1 MRVRDINKDEK
12 TFPFGED
19 LVGASVLII
28 GAGLCGSLLALRLA
42 QRGYKV
48 EVYESRPDLRKV
60 DISAGRSINLAL
72 SDRGLKALRLCG
84 MEEKAREICIPM
96 LGRLMHDREG
106 NTFASNYSGR
116 EGEYI
121 NSISRGDLNAI
132 LLDEAEKHENVNIHF
147 NSGCKKVDIE
157 NKIAHFKSYE
167 SNTKFK
173 VKADVIFGTDGAGSS
188 LRKSYMSERK
198 FLFSYSQNYLNHGY
212 KELEIPADKS
222 GNHQISKSHLHIWP
236 RGDFMLI
243 ALPNLDGSFTVTLFL
258 SYDEGEYNFNN
269 LTSEEKIIEFFEK
282 EFPDALAIIP
292 NIKEEFAN
300 NPTGPLG
307 TIKCSPWSYQ
317 NKTLLMGDSCHAIVP
332 FYGQG
337 MNASFE
343 DVFVFDEVL
352 NHFEPFVKLKT
363 GRNQETFDWEMV
375 FKEYQKIRKKDTDA
389 IADLAIDN
397 FYEMRDHVANPL
409 FKEKRKIEMDLE
421 KTFPNQYSS
430 KYSLVTFNEHIGY
443 NEAMQKG
450 RAQDK
455 ALLNLIADKDV
466 STALNMTKEELKIIL
481 ERVQKETQEILKED
495 KIAGL

>member
-1 MRVRDINKDEK
+1 MNKKDK
-12 TFPFGED
+12 I
-19 LVGASVLII
+19 LII

-84 MEEKAREICIPM
+84 MEEKTRKICIPM
-96 LGRLMHDREG
+96 YGRLIHDKEG
-106 NTFASNYSGR
+106 NTFSSNYSGR
-116 EGEYI
+116 ENEYI

-147 NSGCKKVDIE
+147 NKKCKKVEIE
-157 NKIAHFKSYE
+157 KNIAHFKDYE
-167 SNTKFK
+167 TKEEFP
-173 VKADVIFGTDGAGSS
+173 VIADVIFGADGAGSS
-188 LRKSYMSERK
+188 LRKSYISERK

-212 KELEIPADKS
+212 KELEIPANKQ
-222 GNHQISKSHLHIWP
+222 GNHQISKDHLHIWP

-243 ALPNLDGSFTVTLFL
+243 ALPNMDGSFTVTLFL
-258 SYDEGEYNFNN
+258 SYDEGKYNFEN
-269 LTSEEKIIEFFEK
+269 LTSEEKITEFFEK
-282 EFPDALAIIP
+282 EFPDALSLIP
-292 NIKEEFAN
+292 NIKEEFIN
-300 NPTGPLG
+300 NPTGALG
-307 TIKCSPWSYQ
+307 TVKCSPWYYQ
-317 NKTLLMGDSCHAIVP
+317 NKTLLIGDAAHAIVP

-343 DVFVFDEVL
+343 DVFVLDEIL
-352 NHFEPFVKLKT
+352 CHFEPFDKLKT
-363 GRNQETFDWEMV
+363 GSSREIFDWKTV
-375 FKEYQKIRKKDTDA
+375 FKAYQKARKKDTDA

-397 FYEMRDHVANPL
+397 FHEMKDHVANPL

-421 KTFPNQYSS
+421 KHFPMQYFS
-430 KYSLVTFNEHIGY
+430 KYSLVTFKENMGY
-443 NEAMQKG
+443 KKAMDRG

-455 ALLNLIADKDV
+455 ALLNLISGDDI
-466 STALNMTKEELKIIL
+466 STSLDMTKEELEIVLKKVI
-481 ERVQKETQEILKED
+481 KETNEILKED

>member
-1 MRVRDINKDEK
+1 MNKKDNI
-12 TFPFGED
+12 
-19 LVGASVLII
+19 LII

-48 EVYESRPDLRKV
+48 EVYESRPDLRTT

-96 LGRLMHDREG
+96 YGRLMHDTLG

-147 NSGCKKVDIE
+147 NKKCKNVDIE
-157 NKIAHFKSYE
+157 NTIAHFKDYK
-167 SNTKFK
+167 TKEKFSID
-173 VKADVIFGTDGAGSS
+173 VDVIFGTDGAGSS
-188 LRKSYMSERK
+188 LRKSYVSERK

-212 KELEIPADKS
+212 KELEIPADKT
-222 GNHQISKSHLHIWP
+222 GNHQISKGHLHIWP

-243 ALPNLDGSFTVTLFL
+243 ALPNMDGSFTVTLFL
-258 SYDEGEYNFNN
+258 SYDEGEFNFEN
-269 LTSEEKIIEFFEK
+269 LITEEKISAFFEK
-282 EFPDALAIIP
+282 EFPDALALIP
-292 NIKEEFAN
+292 NIKEEFFN

-317 NKTLLMGDSCHAIVP
+317 NKTILLGDSAHAIVP

-343 DVFVFDEVL
+343 DVVVFDEVL
-352 NHFEPFVKLKT
+352 NEDLNDWSSIFKT
-363 GRNQETFDWEMV
+363 
-375 FKEYQKIRKKDTDA
+375 YQKVRKQDTDA

-397 FYEMRDHVANPL
+397 FHEMKDHVSNPL

-430 KYSLVTFNEHIGY
+430 KYSLVTFNEKIGY
-443 NEAMQKG
+443 NEAMKRG

-455 ALLNLIADKDV
+455 ALLNLIADHEV
-466 STALNMTKEELKIIL
+466 HTHLNMSKEELRFILDKVIHETDAIL
-481 ERVQKETQEILKED
+481 EED

>member
-1 MRVRDINKDEK
+1 MNKKDK
-12 TFPFGED
+12 I
-19 LVGASVLII
+19 LII

-42 QRGYKV
+42 QRGFKV
-48 EVYESRPDLRKV
+48 DVYESRPDLRTV

-96 LGRLMHDREG
+96 YGRLMHDTKG
-106 NTFASNYSGR
+106 NTFSSNYSGR

-121 NSISRGDLNAI
+121 NSISRGDLNGI
-132 LLDEAEKHENVNIHF
+132 LLTEAEKHKNVHIHF
-147 NSGCKKVDIE
+147 NQKCKNVDIE
-157 NKIAHFKSYE
+157 NGVVLFEDYK
-167 SNTKFK
+167 TKEEFT
-173 VKADVIFGTDGAGSS
+173 VNATVIFGADGAGSS
-188 LRKSYMSERK
+188 LRKSYVSERK

-212 KELEIPADKS
+212 KELEIPADKN
-222 GNHQISKSHLHIWP
+222 GKHQISKGHLHIWP

-243 ALPNLDGSFTVTLFL
+243 ALPNMDGSFTVTLFL
-258 SYDEGEYNFNN
+258 SYDEGEFNFEN
-269 LTSEEKIIEFFEK
+269 LTSEEKITEFFEK
-282 EFPDALAIIP
+282 EFPDALALIP
-292 NIKEEFAN
+292 NIKEEFIN

-307 TIKCSPWSYQ
+307 TIKCSPWSYED
-317 NKTLLMGDSCHAIVP
+317 KTLLIGDSSHAIVP

-343 DVFVFDEVL
+343 DVVVFDEIL
-352 NHFEPFVKLKT
+352 NKDLGDWKT
-363 GRNQETFDWEMV
+363 I
-375 FKEYQKIRKKDTDA
+375 FKAYQKARKHDTDA

-397 FYEMRDHVANPL
+397 FHEMKNHVANPL

-421 KTFPNQYSS
+421 KAFPKEYFS

-443 NEAMQKG
+443 NEAMNRG

-455 ALLNLIADKDV
+455 ALLNMISDDAVHTHLE
-466 STALNMTKEELKIIL
+466 MTKEELRVILDKVIIETNTIL
-481 ERVQKETQEILKED
+481 EED

>member
-1 MRVRDINKDEK
+1 MNKKDK
-12 TFPFGED
+12 I
-19 LVGASVLII
+19 LVI

-42 QRGYKV
+42 QRGFKI
-48 EVYESRPDLRKV
+48 EVYESRSDLRNS

-96 LGRLMHDREG
+96 YGRLIHDKDG
-106 NTFASNYSGR
+106 NIFSSNYSGR
-116 EGEYI
+116 ENEYI

-147 NSGCKKVDIE
+147 NKKCENIDIE
-157 NKIAHFKSYE
+157 NNIANFEDYK
-167 SNTKFK
+167 TKQNFSI
-173 VKADVIFGTDGAGSS
+173 KADVIFGGDGTGSS
-188 LRKSYMSERK
+188 LRKSYLSERK

-222 GNHQISKSHLHIWP
+222 GNHQISKGHLHIWP

-258 SYDEGEYNFNN
+258 SYDEGEFNFEN
-269 LTSEEKIIEFFEK
+269 LTSEKKITEFFEK
-282 EFPDALAIIP
+282 EFPDALALIP
-292 NIKEEFAN
+292 NIKDEFIN

-307 TIKCSPWSYQ
+307 TIKCSPWSYE
-317 NKTLLMGDSCHAIVP
+317 NKTLLIGDSSHAIVP

-343 DVFVFDEVL
+343 DVYVLDEILNKDLGDWKSVF
-352 NHFEPFVKLKT
+352 N
-363 GRNQETFDWEMV
+363 
-375 FKEYQKIRKKDTDA
+375 EYQTKRKKDTDA

-397 FYEMRDHVANPL
+397 FHEMKKHVSNPL
-409 FKEKRKIEMDLE
+409 FKEKRVIEMDLE
-421 KTFPNQYSS
+421 KTFPTEYSS
-430 KYSLVTFNEHIGY
+430 KYSLVTFNENIGY
-443 NEAMQKG
+443 NEAMKRG

-455 ALLNLIADKDV
+455 ALLNLIADDEV
-466 STALNMTKEELKIIL
+466 YTDSNMTKAELKSILDKVVKETNSIL
-481 ERVQKETQEILKED
+481 EED